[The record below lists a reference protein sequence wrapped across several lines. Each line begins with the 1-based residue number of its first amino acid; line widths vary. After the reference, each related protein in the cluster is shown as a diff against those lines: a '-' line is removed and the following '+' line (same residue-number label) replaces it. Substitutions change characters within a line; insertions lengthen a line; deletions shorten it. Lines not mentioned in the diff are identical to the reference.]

1 MQAAFNMVLNAI
13 KTDTNFNNMDNMDII
28 LQLAKNVLHQIKNA
42 TKNVKYISVD
52 CGNIKYNVEFKWSS
66 KYKAYINTIMN
77 CVLFLNN
84 DTKNL
89 KYNTRN
95 LKISKKINDNN
106 LYEILKKNQTF
117 KKFLI
122 NILGNSLGNHKDFL
136 NYLINVKPIQEYKG
150 WVYVYC
156 RLEDMKRKRE
166 VKFGHVILHKIGLT
180 RRHHPT
186 RRIVEQEIANDT
198 DYNLEIAIG
207 TKVPHYFERIAHLFF
222 AKQRVKMHNMEVDL
236 LDGGTEW
243 FLIDE
248 QQVILDMLK
257 VLTVAKYVWRDLI

>member
-13 KTDTNFNNMDNMDII
+13 RTDTNFNNMDII
-28 LQLAKNVLHQIKNA
+28 LQLAKKVESQIKNA

-52 CGNIKYNVEFKWSS
+52 CGNIKYNVEFKWSF

-84 DTKNL
+84 DTRNLL
-89 KYNTRN
+89 KYNIRN
-95 LKISKKINDNN
+95 VKISKKIFDNNN
-106 LYEILKKNQTF
+106 LYEILKKNEAF

-156 RLEDMKRKRE
+156 RLDDKKRKRE
-166 VKFGHVILHKIGLT
+166 VKFEHVILHKIGLT
-180 RRHHPT
+180 RRFNP
-186 RRIVEQEIANDT
+186 RI
-198 DYNLEIAIG
+198 
-207 TKVPHYFERIAHLFF
+207 R
-222 AKQRVKMHNMEVDL
+222 
-236 LDGGTEW
+236 
-243 FLIDE
+243 IDE
-248 QQVILDMLK
+248 
-257 VLTVAKYVWRDLI
+257 